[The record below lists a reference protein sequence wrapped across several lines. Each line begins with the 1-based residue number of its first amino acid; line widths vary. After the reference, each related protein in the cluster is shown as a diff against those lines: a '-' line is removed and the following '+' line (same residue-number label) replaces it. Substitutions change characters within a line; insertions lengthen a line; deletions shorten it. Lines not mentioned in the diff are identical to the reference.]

1 MTATVQRLNRLLPQT
16 QCRECGY
23 DGCLPYAQALAEGSA
38 PVNLCAPGGEAVMA
52 DIAGLLGKARIAPA
66 KIQHHALAWID
77 ETACI
82 GCTACI
88 RACPVDAI
96 MGASK
101 QMHTVLASECTGC
114 GLCVAPCP
122 VDCIY
127 MQPTAA
133 AHLPQA
139 RLLTAD
145 AHAAERFQAAQHAQA
160 RYENQTA
167 RKQRTEAERKQ
178 KAAAYQAKLA
188 AHPRQPENEGNALE
202 RNQNE
207 PNKRNEFP
215 KKQNER
221 NELQQNPNE
230 PAPSQSP
237 PKSPSLSPADLIA
250 QAMQRAQKQSN
261 ERIVPSNHS
270 DFRQNQ
276 IREAQQRATYR
287 RYQRDAQYGTPAE
300 KAAAIEWLRQHK
312 AEQEAREA
320 ANQQAA

>member
-1 MTATVQRLNRLLPQT
+1 MPTAAQINALLPQT
-16 QCRECGY
+16 QCRECGFS
-23 DGCLPYAQALAEGSA
+23 GCLPYAQALADSQA
-38 PVNLCAPGGEAVMA
+38 PINLCAPGGAIVIRDLA
-52 DIAGLLGKARIAPA
+52 QLLRQPEIAPA
-66 KIQHHALAWID
+66 KTQTPALAWID
-77 ETACI
+77 EAVCI

-101 QMHTVLASECTGC
+101 QMHTVLADECTGC

-127 MQPTAA
+127 MRPTAA
-133 AHLPQA
+133 APLPQA
-139 RLLTAD
+139 RVLSKD
-145 AHAAERFQAAQHAQA
+145 SHAAERFQAAQHAQA

-188 AHPRQPENEGNALE
+188 APPRQPENEGNALE

-221 NELQQNPNE
+221 NELRQNPNE
-230 PAPSQSP
+230 PNKSQHP

>member
-1 MTATVQRLNRLLPQT
+1 MPTAAQINALLPQT
-16 QCRECGY
+16 QCRECGFS
-23 DGCLPYAQALAEGSA
+23 GCLPYAQAISENQA
-38 PVNLCAPGGEAVMA
+38 PINLCAPGGAIVIHDLAE
-52 DIAGLLGKARIAPA
+52 LLGQPEIPPA
-66 KIQHHALAWID
+66 KTQAPALAWID
-77 ETACI
+77 EAICI

-101 QMHTVLASECTGC
+101 QMHTVLADECTGC

-133 AHLPQA
+133 APLPQA
-139 RLLTAD
+139 RVLSKD
-145 AHAAERFQAAQHAQA
+145 SHAAERFQAAQHAQA
-160 RYENQTA
+160 RYENQIA
-167 RKQRTEAERKQ
+167 RKQRIEAERKQ

-188 AHPRQPENEGNALE
+188 AHPRQPENGRNAFTQS
-202 RNQNE
+202 QNE
-207 PNKRNEFP
+207 PNERNEFP
-215 KKQNER
+215 KNQNER
-221 NELQQNPNE
+221 NELRQNPNE
-230 PAPSQSP
+230 PAPSHP

>member
-1 MTATVQRLNRLLPQT
+1 MPTATQINTLLPQT
-16 QCRECGY
+16 QCRECGFS
-23 DGCLPYAQALAEGSA
+23 GCLPYAQAISENQA
-38 PVNLCAPGGEAVMA
+38 PINLCAPGGAIVIHDLAE
-52 DIAGLLGKARIAPA
+52 LLGQPEIPPA
-66 KIQHHALAWID
+66 KTQAPALAWID
-77 ETACI
+77 EAICI

-101 QMHTVLASECTGC
+101 QMHTVLADECTGC

-139 RLLTAD
+139 RLLTTD

-160 RYENQTA
+160 RYENQIA
-167 RKQRTEAERKQ
+167 RKQRQEAERKQ
-178 KAAAYQAKLA
+178 KAAAYQAQFA
-188 AHPRQPENEGNALE
+188 ASAQRQPENEQSELR
-202 RNQNE
+202 RNSQN
-207 PNKRNEFP
+207 
-215 KKQNER
+215 KQNTFA
-221 NELQQNPNE
+221 QNPNE
-230 PAPSQSP
+230 QNKNNKQSAFTTTP
-237 PKSPSLSPADLIA
+237 NTQNKPTTPSLNPADLIA

-287 RYQRDAQYGTPAE
+287 RYQRDAQYGTPEE
-300 KAAAIEWLRQHK
+300 KEIAIEWLRQYK
-312 AEQEAREA
+312 LEQEAREA
-320 ANQQAA
+320 AKQ

>member
-1 MTATVQRLNRLLPQT
+1 MTATVQRLNCLLPQT

-127 MQPTAA
+127 MQPTTAR
-133 AHLPQA
+133 HLPQA
-139 RLLTAD
+139 RVLTTN

-160 RYENQTA
+160 RHENQIA
-167 RKQRTEAERKQ
+167 RKQRQEAERKQ

-221 NELQQNPNE
+221 NELRQNPNE
-230 PAPSQSP
+230 PAPSHP

-270 DFRQNQ
+270 DFRQTQ

-287 RYQRDAQYGTPAE
+287 RYQRDAQYGTPEE
-300 KAAAIEWLRQHK
+300 KEIAIEWLRQYK
-312 AEQEAREA
+312 LEQEAREA
-320 ANQQAA
+320 AKQ